1 MASRPGK
8 ETIAIHILSSI
19 SRRRGTQTMRLG
31 QLIEYNMR
39 ITFRK
44 KRYTKYGGKTIPDPF
59 LKNQKDFWN
68 YPP

>member
-1 MASRPGK
+1 MK
-8 ETIAIHILSSI
+8 
-19 SRRRGTQTMRLG
+19 LG

-39 ITFRK
+39 IIFRK
-44 KRYTKYGGKTIPDPF
+44 KWYTKYGGKTIPDPF